1 MTSRESDEMD
11 ENTELTFEMLLDAC
25 RPGGASN
32 LVVTTE
38 LEAAAGPHAGIA
50 PARYVRGSKGT
61 YAYEPRWIDGGI
73 QRCVVVESKGGF
85 NNKVEDALGTAILDD
100 DGPLKFTP
108 RMKVI
113 YENGSSMTDYE
124 APHRAFDG
132 HFRAGTIDGKSV
144 TDDPKYRK
152 LRDCTAIDMGP
163 LLETSPVSL
172 LFGAWD
178 SSRKAHQVRVRSAM
192 TGEIIGVLADQDP
205 THETPLRGAAR
216 VDPIAASVQL
226 SAEEM
231 NALVDQQADELS
243 DKTVGKLRD
252 EAKKAKKGSISG
264 SSLGL
269 GAIPPSL
276 DSLGFVSCRCIIRS
290 TVLSFSALRQ
300 LRFGVGAEANVA
312 CRALLA
318 AVGLASLARSNEE
331 LVVRAN
337 CDLRESEEPRYELDC
352 RNGKIMTLL
361 PVLRDQADA
370 LLEQAIDLAR
380 ELAGVSWNGEEF
392 TVVGNPIVING
403 ATAEAEDD

>member
-50 PARYVRGSKGT
+50 PARYVRGLKGT

-85 NNKVEDALGTAILDD
+85 NNKVEDALGTAILDG
-100 DGPLKFTP
+100 DGPLRFTP
-108 RMKVI
+108 RMRI
-113 YENGSSMTDYE
+113 TYENGSSMTDYE

-132 HFRAGTIDGKSV
+132 HFRAGTIDGKFV
-144 TDDPKYRK
+144 TKDPRYRE
-152 LRDCTAIDMGP
+152 LRDCTAVDMRP

-205 THETPLRGAAR
+205 NHETPLRGAAR
-216 VDPIAASVQL
+216 VDPMVAGVQL
-226 SAEEM
+226 SVDEMKNLVGQQEDDLSEKIIEEK
-231 NALVDQQADELS
+231 N
-243 DKTVGKLRD
+243 
-252 EAKKAKKGSISG
+252 KAKNGTFSG
-264 SSLGL
+264 SKFGLGL
-269 GAIPPSL
+269 GALPPSL
-276 DSLGFVSCRCIIRS
+276 KILGFVSCKRIIRS

-300 LRFGVGAEANVA
+300 LRFGATAEANVA

-318 AVGLASLARSNEE
+318 AMGLASLARSNEE